1 MTKETT
7 TKSVWYHKGERPI
20 VHTKYQKGSKSF
32 YGALNVKT
40 GKEHI
45 HICDWQDSKQSIKF
59 LGRLKKIYSNRRIF
73 LIWDNARWHKSE
85 EIKAYLGKVNTI
97 TLMNFPPYSPELN
110 PQENVW
116 KQARNKVSHNRFEKD
131 FNVLI
136 DEFADFLEN
145 TTFHTNFLKKYG
157 RL

>member
-1 MTKETT
+1 MVSQGK
-7 TKSVWYHKGERPI
+7 KPVVY
-20 VHTKYQKGSKSF
+20 TKYQKGSKSF

-45 HICDWQDSKQSIKF
+45 HICGWQDSTESIGF
-59 LGRLKKIYSNRRIF
+59 LEKLRAIYSDQRIL
-73 LIWDNARWHKSE
+73 LIWDNANWHKSNK
-85 EIKAYLGKVNTI
+85 IRDYPKDITNL

-116 KQARNKVSHNRFEKD
+116 KQARGKVSHNRFEKD
-131 FNVLI
+131 FSVLI
-136 DEFADFLEN
+136 NEFAGYLEN

-157 RL
+157 CH